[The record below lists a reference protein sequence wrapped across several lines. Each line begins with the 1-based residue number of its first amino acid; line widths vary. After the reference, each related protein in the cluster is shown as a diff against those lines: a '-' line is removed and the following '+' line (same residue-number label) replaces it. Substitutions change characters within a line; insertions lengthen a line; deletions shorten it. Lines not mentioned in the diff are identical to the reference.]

1 MVRAFLTAAVITAVT
16 AFNCA
21 PTAAADLSGW
31 WSTGATSRL
40 ALGMPAPSGSDEAI
54 PLPDEPVPPAIAGTS
69 WRFVEI
75 MGAAPPKA
83 VQPTLELSADGA
95 ATGDTGC
102 NQFSGRYVS
111 DGADLSFSDL
121 AYTKR
126 WCEADVMMVERA
138 VQAALTRASRMATPP
153 GELDLVASDGTVL
166 ARLTAVT

>member
-1 MVRAFLTAAVITAVT
+1 MGSA
-16 AFNCA
+16 
-21 PTAAADLSGW
+21 
-31 WSTGATSRL
+31 GAKSNL
-40 ALGMPAPSGSDEAI
+40 AIRMPAQRGFDI
-54 PLPDEPVPPAIAGTS
+54 TLPEEPVTSSLAGTS

-83 VQPTLELSADGA
+83 VQPMLQLSVDGA

-111 DGADLSFSDL
+111 VGTDLSFSDL
-121 AYTKR
+121 AYTKMS
-126 WCEADVMMVERA
+126 CGAGVITVERA
-138 VQAALTRASRMATPP
+138 VQAALTRTSSMATPP